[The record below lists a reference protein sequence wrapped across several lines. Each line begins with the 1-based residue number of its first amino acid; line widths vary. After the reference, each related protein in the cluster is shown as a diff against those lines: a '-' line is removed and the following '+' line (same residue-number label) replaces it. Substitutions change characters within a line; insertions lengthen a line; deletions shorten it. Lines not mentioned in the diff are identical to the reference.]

1 MTPPSSRGKLL
12 MLPLLER
19 RPGVCLIGA
28 ENKCFVLHL
37 FLEVVVVAEA
47 GVKAEASRHSV
58 LMCAHEV
65 LEADVALDEVRG
77 DIIEAVLGVYAP
89 GLASWSALSAA
100 ELAFFV
106 AVDSLEAQEGNEALE
121 AKAALDEAVAGAEDE
136 VEAGEALEAGE
147 PLEILTARVAGLAH
161 IATGARRVLEGG
173 AGE

>member
-1 MTPPSSRGKLL
+1 MAPPSSRRELL
-12 MLPLLER
+12 MSPLLER

-37 FLEVVVVAEA
+37 FLEVVAEA
-47 GVKAEASRHSV
+47 GDKAEASRRSV

-89 GLASWSALSAA
+89 GLTSWSILSAA

-106 AVDSLEAQEGNEALE
+106 AVDSLEAQEG
-121 AKAALDEAVAGAEDE
+121 
-136 VEAGEALEAGE
+136 GEALEAGE
-147 PLEILTARVAGLAH
+147 PLGDGADAALDDVREDVNAVGTCAPGLASCS
-161 IATGARRVLEGG
+161 A
-173 AGE
+173 